1 MMHLSAALPTQLLG
15 AGGAVGFEWW
25 QVLLILVAGLWA
37 GTINTIVGSG
47 TLVTFPVLVTMGV
60 PPVTASMSNAMG
72 LIAGNLTGAW
82 SYRSELR
89 GLRRTL
95 LKLLPCSVAGG
106 VIGAV
111 LLLHLPEEVFEVV
124 APALIVVALLFVVFQ
139 PRLQA
144 VVRARKERQ
153 ASTPGASQGA
163 SGHDAAVP
171 AEGGTASSSVQPDG
185 ARQPAILY
193 VLVFLA
199 GIYGGYFVA
208 AQGVL
213 LVGILGVFLL
223 APLQSANAVKNAL
236 VAAVNIVAAVS
247 YVLLAFERINWWVVL
262 LIAVSSTVGSWL
274 GAKIGK
280 RMSPVVLRSVIVVL
294 GLVALANMVSK
305 LL

>member
-1 MMHLSAALPTQLLG
+1 MIALSSAVPAQFLG

-60 PPVTASMSNAMG
+60 SPVTASMSNAMG

-82 SYRSELR
+82 SYRSELK

-106 VIGAV
+106 VIGAA

-124 APALIVVALLFVVFQ
+124 APVLIVVALAFVVFQ

-153 ASTPGASQGA
+153 AGAAAPSA
-163 SGHDAAVP
+163 PTANDDAVP
-171 AEGGTASSSVQPDG
+171 GEAGTAASSPQVDG
-185 ARQPAILY
+185 SKQPAILY

-262 LIAVSSTVGSWL
+262 LIALSSTVGSWL

-280 RMSPVVLRSVIVVL
+280 KMSPVVLRTVIVVL

>member
-82 SYRSELR
+82 SYRSELG
-89 GLRRTL
+89 GLKKTL
-95 LKLLPCSVAGG
+95 LKLLPCSVVGG
-106 VIGAV
+106 VIGAY
-111 LLLHLPEEVFEVV
+111 LLLHLPEAVFEVV
-124 APALIVVALLFVVFQ
+124 APFLIVVALLFVVFQ
-139 PRLQA
+139 PKLQA
-144 VVRARKERQ
+144 KVRARKERE
-153 ASTPGASQGA
+153 ARAAAGTPG
-163 SGHDAAVP
+163 DAAVP
-171 AEGGTASSSVQPDG
+171 GTAGTAPSAGVQALVDG
-185 ARQPAILY
+185 SQQPAILY

-213 LVGILGVFLL
+213 LVGVLGVFLL
-223 APLQSANAVKNAL
+223 APLQSSNAVKNVL
-236 VAAVNIVAAVS
+236 VAAVNIVAALS
-247 YVLLAFERINWWVVL
+247 YMLFAFDRINWWVVL
-262 LIAVSSTVGSWL
+262 FIALSSTVGSWL

-280 RMSPVVLRSVIVVL
+280 RLSPVALRTVIVVL

-305 LL
+305 LI

>member
-1 MMHLSAALPTQLLG
+1 M
-15 AGGAVGFEWW
+15 GFEWW

-89 GLRRTL
+89 GLKRTL

-106 VIGAV
+106 VIGAA

-124 APALIVVALLFVVFQ
+124 APVLIVVALLFVVFQ

-153 ASTPGASQGA
+153 ASTSGAAQGA
-163 SGHDAAVP
+163 PGNDAAGP
-171 AEGGTASSSVQPDG
+171 AEGGTAPSSAQPDG
-185 ARQPAILY
+185 AVPAQAGTAASSVQVDGSRQPAILY

-236 VAAVNIVAAVS
+236 VAAVNIVAAIS
-247 YVLLAFERINWWVVL
+247 YVLLAFDRINWWVVL

-280 RMSPVVLRSVIVVL
+280 RMSPVVLRTVIVVL
-294 GLVALANMVSK
+294 GLVALANMVSN

>member
-1 MMHLSAALPTQLLG
+1 MLALTAASVPTQLLG
-15 AGGAVGFEWW
+15 ADGALGFEWW
-25 QVLLILVAGLWA
+25 QVLLILVAGLLA

-89 GLRRTL
+89 GLKRTL
-95 LKLLPCSVAGG
+95 LKLLPCSIAGG
-106 VIGAV
+106 VIGAA

-124 APALIVVALLFVVFQ
+124 APVLIVVALLFVVFQ

-153 ASTPGASQGA
+153 ALSAGAAAQGE
-163 SGHDAAVP
+163 VP
-171 AEGGTASSSVQPDG
+171 AGEGTAASAVQSDG
-185 ARQPAILY
+185 SRQPAILY

-213 LVGILGVFLL
+213 LVGVLGVFLL

-280 RMSPVVLRSVIVVL
+280 RMSPVVLRSVIVLL